1 MFVKAALLF
10 LLAANAF
17 TQPPLQTSSCGF
29 DYATFNDIPTDFTT
43 MGNVTTSDGAMVF
56 TISKETQDY
65 PSQAASTISLFY
77 GTITAKITHSSAPG
91 AITFFNFKNQTSADE
106 IDWEWDGSVAA
117 SDVATIMWVGSN
129 DKFTINGTDIS
140 FSVNEPIPPGPTHTY
155 ELSWTPDAITFTLD
169 GGVVRTVRK
178 DDTAHV
184 AENTG
189 GLLFYY
195 PSTPMTVN
203 IGMWY
208 TSGAWAGGGVSDWTA
223 YPDGLSSTVHSIR
236 VQCYGDGTAQ
246 PPSFAA
252 ANTTGND
259 DAHGGSGAIAGGV
272 STAVAVIIGVC
283 AYVAWTLARRQ
294 RLRGQKPDE
303 IVVVVEHQGNDAE
316 DRNNDPSVREGT
328 SNRPDA
334 SDASARRDTTV
345 VSSDCEKQR
354 EFLRSADTLFTAI
367 TNTGP
372 CSSSS
377 MEKLNPAKIADR
389 LFSPV
394 INHDS
399 LWTDPP
405 TDPRIWSV
413 DDVGSFMRSNGI
425 SEKNI
430 SALKDQDVDG
440 RVVLL
445 TNTDVLVDRIS
456 LEPFGQIAKFKD
468 AVMQIRQLSVD
479 AGSWAETAVPQNDAP
494 PAYLDDRSCVS
505 MVLRE

>member
-1 MFVKAALLF
+1 
-10 LLAANAF
+10 
-17 TQPPLQTSSCGF
+17 
-29 DYATFNDIPTDFTT
+29 
-43 MGNVTTSDGAMVF
+43 
-56 TISKETQDY
+56 
-65 PSQAASTISLFY
+65 
-77 GTITAKITHSSAPG
+77 
-91 AITFFNFKNQTSADE
+91 
-106 IDWEWDGSVAA
+106 
-117 SDVATIMWVGSN
+117 
-129 DKFTINGTDIS
+129 
-140 FSVNEPIPPGPTHTY
+140 
-155 ELSWTPDAITFTLD
+155 
-169 GGVVRTVRK
+169 
-178 DDTAHV
+178 
-184 AENTG
+184 
-189 GLLFYY
+189 
-195 PSTPMTVN
+195 MTVN

-259 DAHGGSGAIAGGV
+259 DAHAGSGAIAGGV

-334 SDASARRDTTV
+334 SDASARRDTTI
-345 VSSDCEKQR
+345 VSSD
-354 EFLRSADTLFTAI
+354 S
-367 TNTGP
+367 
-372 CSSSS
+372 
-377 MEKLNPAKIADR
+377 DR

-468 AVMQIRQLSVD
+468 AVLQIRQLSVD